1 MITFMLLLVV
11 FGVLLAIASC
21 GIVAVGAVAGGVL
34 LVALDIMIGLAPF
47 VGVGFLIAWL
57 LKKRG

>member
-1 MITFMLLLVV
+1 MITFCLILLV
-11 FGVLLAIASC
+11 FGVLLAIAGC
-21 GIVAVGAVAGGVL
+21 GIVAVGAIAGGALLIVL
-34 LVALDIMIGLAPF
+34 DVCIGVAPF

>member
-1 MITFMLLLVV
+1 MITFMFLVLV
-11 FGVLLAIASC
+11 FGVLLAIAAC

-34 LVALDIMIGLAPF
+34 LIILDIAIGLAPF

-57 LKKRG
+57 LKKR